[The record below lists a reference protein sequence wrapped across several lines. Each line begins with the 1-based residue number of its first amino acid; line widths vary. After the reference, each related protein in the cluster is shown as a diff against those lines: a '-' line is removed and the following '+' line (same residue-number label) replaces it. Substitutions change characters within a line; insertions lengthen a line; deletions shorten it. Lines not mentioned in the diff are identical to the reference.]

1 MILVLLSSV
10 LERASATFGLAAR
23 IDRKIRGERV
33 RTFVR
38 AVIAAPFWIYPV
50 AMLALS
56 LTFSALIDRARAL
69 QGASAVS
76 HDVPFDFLYL
86 RDEAWHVAYGH
97 VAPLVIAV
105 VFLQSIVLA
114 MLYLKARTRALT
126 RADTAV
132 VIAAVVAFV
141 VMALRAHVLESTDM
155 YKYVVYAHLGMAGSY
170 ATGIAIDDRALRR
183 VTDLTWGVLPP
194 SPYGP
199 LWQIYNRAVAN
210 VPSLADATM
219 RLRSVNAIVLIG
231 LFGGLI
237 AGRIPLAAV
246 LILALNPYV
255 YNQYVVNAHNDLVP
269 IAALTL
275 GVVFAARSRWFVI
288 VAAAIAGLV
297 KLPLLLV
304 GLATFGAIDSLKKRI
319 TVAVAVVV
327 LDLAISFALG
337 GQPYVH
343 ALFYAADADR
353 HESLAHVAVVARL
366 AVVVLGAGAIGFMF
380 FKRQQYWPGLRTS
393 EPSLELLSLVPHLA
407 AAAGVRASLGDLPG
421 RDCVS
426 HRRPAALRC
435 LLHVAPRES
444 RNLRRSCDR
453 RCRHRDARSPLCII
467 GRWDAR
473 DRLRGADCLSRAART
488 GAMTAE
494 LSCLVLCGGAAAIVW
509 RFAERRIV
517 VRGGRARRG
526 RER

>member
-1 MILVLLSSV
+1 
-10 LERASATFGLAAR
+10 
-23 IDRKIRGERV
+23 
-33 RTFVR
+33 
-38 AVIAAPFWIYPV
+38 
-50 AMLALS
+50 MLALS

-155 YKYVVYAHLGMAGSY
+155 YNYVVYAHLGMAGSY
-170 ATGIAIDDRALRR
+170 ATRIAIDDRALRR

-237 AGRIPLAAV
+237 AGRIPIAAV

-297 KLPLLLV
+297 KLPLLVV

-380 FKRQQYWPGLRTS
+380 FRRQQYWPGLLAL
-393 EPSLELLSLVPHLA
+393 PSLRSSYYPWYLIWLLPLAYARRSAIYPVAIAFPIVGLLLSDVYFTWPLVKVGTYVVLAIA
-407 AAAGVRASLGDLPG
+407 AAVIATLD
-421 RDCVS
+421 
-426 HRRPAALRC
+426 
-435 LLHVAPRES
+435 
-444 RNLRRSCDR
+444 RRSASSADGMR
-453 RCRHRDARSPLCII
+453 AI
-467 GRWDAR
+467 GY
-473 DRLRGADCLSRAART
+473 
-488 GAMTAE
+488 
-494 LSCLVLCGGAAAIVW
+494 
-509 RFAERRIV
+509 AERI
-517 VRGGRARRG
+517 A
-526 RER
+526 